1 MTTNTIHKRSI
12 TNRINQTLIGDSVN
26 TLLSDKIYIVA
37 SLIAMV
43 ASIVGF
49 TFNLIIVKVSILFNL
64 SIIFIATSY
73 AIFYYFARF
82 KGQYFKNT
90 FVLVSQTGLTLSWYS
105 EGGLSGPV
113 LPLFVIAI
121 IVFTVIADSKYHIL
135 YLFISIGNIV
145 GLFLVEQSEYGKYI
159 VQYPNKFYHDLDI
172 SFTLLVS
179 VISIYLF
186 VSYIK
191 KVFIDSLHTTVKQKR
206 ELEQLNEMKDK
217 FFSIIAHD
225 LRGPFNGMVELTR
238 LMSDESTGL
247 SKEDLQDLSGKL
259 STSAKSTFNLL
270 ENLLNWAK
278 MNQGMLSFNPT
289 LIPLKS
295 FARKHLEAMQEMAN
309 NKEINTSNNIPND
322 FLVFADEYM
331 LQTIIRNFIINAIK
345 FTPKGGEVSISAREI
360 ADNNIEIS
368 INDNGVGMDTET
380 LDKLFILDKHIRRAG
395 TENEPSSGLGL
406 ILCKEFIDRH
416 DSKIRVESK
425 VGKGSSFNFTL
436 TTTPASIPE

>member
-1 MTTNTIHKRSI
+1 MSSDKIKTTFNL
-12 TNRINQTLIGDSVN
+12 NRLNKLLIGDSEN
-26 TLLSDKIYIVA
+26 LRLNNKIYIVA
-37 SLIAMV
+37 SLIA
-43 ASIVGF
+43 F
-49 TFNLIIVKVSILFNL
+49 TAAITGLSFNIIIELSSLFNL
-64 SIIFIATSY
+64 SILFIAISY
-73 AIFYYFARF
+73 ATFYLFARL
-82 KGQYFKNT
+82 KHLYFKNV
-90 FVLVSQTGLTLSWYS
+90 FVLISQLGLAMSWYS

-135 YLFISIGNIV
+135 YLFISIVNIV

-191 KVFIDSLHTTVKQKR
+191 KVFVNSLETTAKQKK

-225 LRGPFNGMVELTR
+225 LRGPFNGMIELTR
-238 LMSDESTGL
+238 LMADESTGL

-259 STSAKSTFNLL
+259 STSAKSTFSLL

-278 MNQGMLSFNPT
+278 MNQGMIAYNPT

-295 FARKHLEAMQEMAN
+295 FATKHLEAMQEMAN
-309 NKEINTSNNIPND
+309 NKEIKTTNNIPND
-322 FLVFADEYM
+322 LLVFADEYM

-345 FTPKGGEVSISAREI
+345 FTAKGGEVSISAREI
-360 ADNNIEIS
+360 DNNNIEIS
-368 INDNGVGMDTET
+368 INDNGVGMSVET
-380 LDKLFILDKHIRRAG
+380 IGNLFKLDNQNQRAG

-406 ILCKEFIDRH
+406 ILCKEFIDLH
-416 DSKIRVESK
+416 KGIINVESEE
-425 VGKGSSFNFTL
+425 GKGSSFKFTL
-436 TTTPASIPE
+436 PVTHASIPG